1 MEGRRF
7 GETAEV
13 ASLTETAVEGGS
25 DEHRAQPELPDQVR
39 GQAFALVEAAYLGDE
54 GAGAE
59 LIAPLRQLGP
69 EMDTFATIPAP
80 ALGQLHMDPT
90 EPVPALG
97 DGILLTDFPAAAADT
112 LVAVVGPDADT
123 PLTSVEIR
131 QLGGALGRP
140 ASGAGAQPSIEA
152 SYLLFCTGIAPTSE
166 AATTVREHA
175 QTVRDAAAPGTPA
188 TTTTTSET
196 FRSQLTRCYRPTP
209 TGASSRSKPATT
221 RTA

>member
-1 MEGRRF
+1 M
-7 GETAEV
+7 
-13 ASLTETAVEGGS
+13 
-25 DEHRAQPELPDQVR
+25 R

-175 QTVRDAAAPGTPA
+175 QTVRDAAAPWHASYDHYNFGDIPVTADAVLPPDSYRRIQQIKTSYDPDSVIISQHPA
-188 TTTTTSET
+188 
-196 FRSQLTRCYRPTP
+196 
-209 TGASSRSKPATT
+209 
-221 RTA
+221 